1 MKSRSLSCISLISLL
16 AGNAYAGTINVDFTK
31 NIGTVNSRAFSMDST
46 EYGSPHD
53 IVHDQTVYNLIAAL
67 HLDAMRIDL
76 QNGSDPQLGA
86 GSTSGP
92 GDPWV
97 QAIDSTGAKPVIRL
111 HTIGEDDNG
120 ADSGGSAAD
129 AQAMVSRYTANY
141 AAHGLSKPVQYY
153 IIGNETN
160 ANDSSGSNFIAFAPG
175 MRSASGGFTLY
186 IGGPAWGWYDEGTM
200 TGYFA
205 NTKSTAGGPDFLDY
219 HQYGNGG
226 DTDMSASQLQQEL
239 NGGGS
244 DSDGDVLQYGTV
256 SYQAEIAK
264 LQGDTGLPIECGEW
278 NLTWGSDPAQGQPF
292 NAIWGA
298 SVIGNIVK
306 AGGVSMEYGDSSGG
320 LMGVVSQNDTPMPLY
335 YSYYMFTGG
344 ALFQHFGTNMVL
356 TSVTGD
362 TTVNVQGSNVVQ
374 NNTLEVFASNNPKN
388 IVVINKDPNNTETGT
403 VNLTGYGSGTMN
415 AWQTTGDG
423 LPAQIATN
431 VAITDG
437 TFTYSLPPYSVT
449 TFVLGSGTTNGADRN
464 R

>member
-1 MKSRSLSCISLISLL
+1 MKSCFLSCFSFMSLL
-16 AGNAYAGTINVDFTK
+16 AGSAYAGTINVDFTK
-31 NIGTVNSRAFSMDST
+31 DTGTVNSRAFSMDST

-86 GSTSGP
+86 GGTSGP

-97 QAIDSTGAKPVIRL
+97 QAIDKTGAKPIIRL

-120 ADSGGSAAD
+120 TDSGGSAAD

-175 MRSASGGFTLY
+175 MRSASGGVTIY

-200 TGYFA
+200 TTYHN

-226 DTDMSASQLQQEL
+226 NTTMSAAQLLQEL
-239 NGGGS
+239 IGGGS
-244 DSDGDVLQYGTV
+244 GGDVQQYGTV
-256 SYQAEIAK
+256 SYQAEMAK
-264 LQGDTGLPIECGEW
+264 LHADTGLPIECGEW

-306 AGGVSMEYGDSSGG
+306 AGGISMEYGDSSGS

-335 YSYYMFTGG
+335 YAYYMFTGG
-344 ALFQHFGTNMVL
+344 ILFQHFGTNMVL

-374 NNTLEVFASNNPKN
+374 NDTLEVFASNNPKN
-388 IVVINKDPNNTETGT
+388 IVVINKDPNNTQTGT
-403 VNLTGYGSGTMN
+403 INLTGYDSGTMN
-415 AWQTTGDG
+415 AWQTMGSG
-423 LPAQIATN
+423 LPTHIATN
-431 VAITDG
+431 VAITGG

-449 TFVLGSGTTNGADRN
+449 TFVLGN
-464 R
+464 